1 MEEQQTAVVWPHQ
14 CGVLRF
20 WVDCL
25 SVCPP
30 LVYILVVLTESD
42 REAIY
47 RVQTSTGLVGEF
59 V

>member
-1 MEEQQTAVVWPHQ
+1 M
-14 CGVLRF
+14 
-20 WVDCL
+20 DCL